1 MTAKTWSQIASCGI
15 LRADFSALTDFVSIE
30 VIFDDD
36 DIGFIAAFDST
47 GQLLD
52 QLTGSGDGRGVPPFA
67 TLTLTRSTRDIAF
80 VTTGGLNSEG
90 IYLDNLRFEGYP
102 VPEPE
107 TLCLVLRS
115 LLA

>member
-1 MTAKTWSQIASCGI
+1 MTTI
-15 LRADFSALTDFVSIE
+15 
-30 VIFDDD
+30 
-36 DIGFIAAFDST
+36 IGFIAAFDST

-52 QLTGSGDGRGVPPFA
+52 QLTGSGMWSAAVRNPHVDP
-67 TLTLTRSTRDIAF
+67 LTRDIAF

-107 TLCLVLRS
+107 TFAWYCAPCWPRFRS
-115 LLA
+115 TPHASLSG